1 MDSEKARHL
10 TAGEIKEAKQLFKHS
25 MSPEILFCQ
34 AVGTAKEMPESLRV

>member
-10 TAGEIKEAKQLFKHS
+10 TPCEVREAKQLFKHS

-34 AVGTAKEMPESLRV
+34 AVGAAKEMPESLRV